1 MDEELQKTA
10 LNSLGDINQRIMH
23 LLKSE
28 FDLINPE
35 MKEAI
40 YEWLS
45 TLVQIVHEEF
55 TIIEEVIPFVFK
67 SAEIDD
73 IIIDDEEKDDD
84 NELMKQDD
92 EDAKY
97 KGMNIRTNSL
107 DEKAAALH
115 MLGVFAE

>member
-1 MDEELQKTA
+1 M
-10 LNSLGDINQRIMH
+10 
-23 LLKSE
+23 
-28 FDLINPE
+28 
-35 MKEAI
+35 
-40 YEWLS
+40 
-45 TLVQIVHEEF
+45 
-55 TIIEEVIPFVFK
+55 FK

-73 IIIDDEEKDDD
+73 IITEDDDLGDD

-115 MLGVFAE
+115 MMGVFAE

>member
-73 IIIDDEEKDDD
+73 IIIDDDEKDDD

-92 EDAKY
+92 EDAK
-97 KGMNIRTNSL
+97 
-107 DEKAAALH
+107 
-115 MLGVFAE
+115 